1 MITPEQLA
9 ASGTEHGHQV
19 AFFQW
24 AATISAIPHM
34 DMLYAVPNGGER
46 NLKVAANM
54 KAEGVKSGVPD
65 VVWPVPRG
73 MFAGLYL
80 ELKVPGKVNHANGG
94 RQDNQVKWHKKLVAQ
109 RYMVATCYGWQAMA
123 ATVNNYWF
131 GSDRLNFAWH
141 DRKAANEGDC
151 IFVAEINRAK
161 PDGQFIAIGTMAT
174 W

>member
-24 AATISAIPHM
+24 AATISRIPHM
-34 DMLYAVPNGGER
+34 SLLFAVPNGGER
-46 NLKVAANM
+46 NLKVASNM

-80 ELKVPGKVNHANGG
+80 ELKRPAVVNHANGG
-94 RQDNQVKWHKKLVAQ
+94 RSDNQVKWHRELVQQ

-123 ATVNNYWF
+123 ATVECYWD
-131 GSDRLNFAWH
+131 GSDQLNFAWH
-141 DRKAANEGDC
+141 DRRGANEGDC
-151 IFVAEINRAK
+151 IFVAEINRQRR
-161 PDGQFIAIGTMAT
+161 DGVFTAIGAMAS